1 MFFCSKFNTGLPWLT
16 SNFFKV
22 TLNPLQHSPEDN
34 LVNTWRNKRLK
45 SELKGLL
52 TDPPEGI
59 RACPLDNSLSYWQAS
74 IKGPPECPYE
84 GGLFFLH
91 LEIPKSYPM
100 RPPIPKFITRI
111 FHPNISYHGDIGM
124 DMLRH
129 NWSLALTIPKVLVSI
144 QSLLTDPYCEIS
156 MEPEIAQLCDSDRE
170 KFDMIA
176 MEWTV
181 KYAQLHRTCWLTK
194 INVQS
199 LKLANCLLVK
209 SRVNTILVIIFV
221 KVFVIPLEFKGT
233 IW

>member
-1 MFFCSKFNTGLPWLT
+1 MPFKFNASIPTIVFFCTKFDVGLPQLSCT
-16 SNFFKV
+16 KI
-22 TLNPLQHSPEDN
+22 TLISLQHSPEDN
-34 LVNTWRNKRLK
+34 LINTWRNKRLK

-52 TDPPEGI
+52 MDPPEGI

-111 FHPNISYHGDIGM
+111 FHPNVSYHGDIGM

-144 QSLLTDPYCEIS
+144 QSLLTDPYCDIS
-156 MEPEIAQLCDSDRE
+156 MEPEIAKLCERDRE
-170 KFDMIA
+170 EFDRIA
-176 MEWTV
+176 REWTV
-181 KYAQLHRTCWLTK
+181 KYAQLYMTC
-194 INVQS
+194 
-199 LKLANCLLVK
+199 
-209 SRVNTILVIIFV
+209 
-221 KVFVIPLEFKGT
+221 
-233 IW
+233 

>member
-1 MFFCSKFNTGLPWLT
+1 
-16 SNFFKV
+16 
-22 TLNPLQHSPEDN
+22 LQHSPEDN

-52 TDPPEGI
+52 MDPPEGI

-100 RPPIPKFITRI
+100 RPPIPKFVTRI
-111 FHPNISYHGDIGM
+111 FHPNVSYHGDIGM

-170 KFDMIA
+170 EFDRIA
-176 MEWTV
+176 REWTV
-181 KYAQLHRTCWLTK
+181 KYAQMYMTC
-194 INVQS
+194 
-199 LKLANCLLVK
+199 
-209 SRVNTILVIIFV
+209 
-221 KVFVIPLEFKGT
+221 
-233 IW
+233 